1 MDYSYPMNYDWK
13 TEETLDVIQFFQ
25 CVEQAYEKG
34 INREIFMDAYKK
46 FKEIVPSK
54 AEEKTL
60 YKEFEESSGYSSYP
74 VVKKA
79 IHEGAAQIRM
89 NA

>member
-1 MDYSYPMNYDWK
+1 MNYDWK
-13 TEETLDVIQFFQ
+13 MEETLAVIQFFQ

-34 INREIFMDAYKK
+34 INRETFLDAYRK

-79 IHEGAAQIRM
+79 KDEAVSRIQM
-89 NA
+89 K